1 MKEITLEYKI
11 KFIVKDNINLY
22 FMVKY
27 FMVKI
32 QNNKYKFNI

>member
-11 KFIVKDNINLY
+11 KFIVKDNIDLY